1 MSLDYDLIFDQGIF
15 IVQLTILIIVI
26 LAYAPKLFYIL
37 IIPLYIIYVPL
48 KWVYDLLNTPFER
61 KRQRER
67 NKQYQKESKNKLEL
81 ELKEVKSKVQC
92 IPSYPLAIDINVLLL
107 NELRIH
113 SKFTVENLTI
123 TSIDDK
129 SLTISICASEINKH
143 DQLIQNIHKSL
154 CAFFIPLYKPFVFEY
169 QIIEYNTG
177 VHPVCISSI
186 IETKYL
192 SYD

>member
-15 IVQLTILIIVI
+15 IVQLTIIIIVI

-48 KWVYDLLNTPFER
+48 KWVYDLLNIPFER
-61 KRQRER
+61 KRQREW
-67 NKQYQKESKNKLEL
+67 NKHYQKESKNKLEL

-92 IPSYPLAIDINVLLL
+92 IPSYPLAVDINVLLL

-113 SKFTVENLTI
+113 SKFTFDNVHVN
-123 TSIDDK
+123 SINDK
-129 SLTISICASEINKH
+129 GLTISICASEINKH